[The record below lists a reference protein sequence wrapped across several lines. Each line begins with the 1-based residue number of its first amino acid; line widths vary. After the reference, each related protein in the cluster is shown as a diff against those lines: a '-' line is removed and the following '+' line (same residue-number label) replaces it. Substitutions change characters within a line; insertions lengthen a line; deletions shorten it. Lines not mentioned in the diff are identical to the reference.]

1 MNLGETTNRTTRL
14 TEGDITEWEVS
25 GVSGSAYC
33 KQQALV
39 YHQFVYWRRK
49 LDPTEDCPKQ
59 EQEQATTGLARVV
72 SAPGAGIGG
81 ADCLTVALPG
91 GVSIPGLHAKM
102 SGDQASARL

>member
-1 MNLGETTNRTTRL
+1 MTP
-14 TEGDITEWEVS
+14 TERAQVWQQHITDWEVS